1 MQREV
6 YPALLLFPAA
16 RKKAILYEGDLAVR
30 DIIKF
35 VAEQGSNSQHLINQ
49 NGNVQLRLLLPLI
62 TILTTRVLFFSCII
76 MVFISASTGLLVY
89 RILYLYDLLV
99 PFKSTIFVKPS
110 TDVLDIED

>member
-49 NGNVQLRLLLPLI
+49 NGNVQLRLFIAPYYYSYHPSSIFFLHYNGVHFCIHRLVSLSN
-62 TILTTRVLFFSCII
+62 TR
-76 MVFISASTGLLVY
+76 
-89 RILYLYDLLV
+89 
-99 PFKSTIFVKPS
+99 FV
-110 TDVLDIED
+110 